1 MQAGEGGFANDIEL
15 VDVGARPFITDNSA
29 AGIMGSRHH
38 GDGFAGNVDPEAQ
51 TLFVNGR
58 EVLFDEVGRLMADIQ
73 EQVVCTQ
80 ALHLMVNGPG
90 NNVPGREFRPFIKP
104 VHKSTA
110 IRQPEHATFAPNRL
124 GNQEGLGVR
133 VVQAGGVELVEL
145 HVGNTAPRPPGH
157 GNSVSRSAVRIGG
170 IAIRLGGAAG
180 SDDGEPGSKQFHMI
194 VFEIQDVGAD
204 ATVAGKCKL
213 AVGNQIHSHP
223 AGFQVNIRPGLGLA
237 RQGGGNRVAGGI
249 GGVDNP
255 AMAMATF
262 SGQVVVLSVILPG
275 ELHAGV
281 DQPLDAFLAVFHGKA
296 DRVFVAQTAARVE
309 GVLYVILYGI
319 GIVQNRSDASLGP
332 EGGARAD
339 IGFADD
345 ANPQVLRKIQRN
357 GKAGSAAADDQNIV
371 FVGLWH

>member
-1 MQAGEGGFANDIEL
+1 
-15 VDVGARPFITDNSA
+15 
-29 AGIMGSRHH
+29 
-38 GDGFAGNVDPEAQ
+38 
-51 TLFVNGR
+51 
-58 EVLFDEVGRLMADIQ
+58 
-73 EQVVCTQ
+73 
-80 ALHLMVNGPG
+80 
-90 NNVPGREFRPFIKP
+90 
-104 VHKSTA
+104 
-110 IRQPEHATFAPNRL
+110 
-124 GNQEGLGVR
+124 
-133 VVQAGGVELVEL
+133 
-145 HVGNTAPRPPGH
+145 
-157 GNSVSRSAVRIGG
+157 
-170 IAIRLGGAAG
+170 
-180 SDDGEPGSKQFHMI
+180 MI

-204 ATVAGKCKL
+204 AAVAGKRKL
-213 AVGNQIHSHP
+213 AVGNQVHSHP

-255 AMAMATF
+255 AMAMAAF
-262 SGQVVVLSVILPG
+262 AGEVVVLAIVLPG

-281 DQPLDAFLAVFHGKA
+281 DQPFDAFLAVFHGKA
-296 DRVFVAQTAARVE
+296 DRILVAQTAARVE
-309 GVLYVILYGI
+309 GVLYVILHGI

>member
-1 MQAGEGGFANDIEL
+1 
-15 VDVGARPFITDNSA
+15 
-29 AGIMGSRHH
+29 
-38 GDGFAGNVDPEAQ
+38 
-51 TLFVNGR
+51 
-58 EVLFDEVGRLMADIQ
+58 
-73 EQVVCTQ
+73 
-80 ALHLMVNGPG
+80 
-90 NNVPGREFRPFIKP
+90 
-104 VHKSTA
+104 
-110 IRQPEHATFAPNRL
+110 
-124 GNQEGLGVR
+124 
-133 VVQAGGVELVEL
+133 
-145 HVGNTAPRPPGH
+145 
-157 GNSVSRSAVRIGG
+157 
-170 IAIRLGGAAG
+170 
-180 SDDGEPGSKQFHMI
+180 
-194 VFEIQDVGAD
+194 
-204 ATVAGKCKL
+204 
-213 AVGNQIHSHP
+213 
-223 AGFQVNIRPGLGLA
+223 
-237 RQGGGNRVAGGI
+237 
-249 GGVDNP
+249 
-255 AMAMATF
+255 MATF